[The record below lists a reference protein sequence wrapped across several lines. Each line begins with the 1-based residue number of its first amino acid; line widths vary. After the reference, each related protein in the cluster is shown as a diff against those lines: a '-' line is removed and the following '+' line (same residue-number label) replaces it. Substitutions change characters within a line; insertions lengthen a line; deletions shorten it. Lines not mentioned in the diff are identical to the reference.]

1 MKEILGLLLVMTTM
15 SSWAGSYTV
24 EDKDRLNLMDYR
36 TDHSLAVFHDDER
49 KVTCW
54 TVAAGNV
61 GGLACLPDWMLK
73 EPKEESDGM
82 E

>member
-1 MKEILGLLLVMTTM
+1 MRKVLGLLIAMTALPAL
-15 SSWAGSYTV
+15 AGSYIV

-54 TVAAGNV
+54 TVASGNT

-73 EPKEESDGM
+73 EPKEKSNGM